1 MTPAEVEEKFRY
13 LVDPVMP
20 SGVPVTIIEKVNE
33 IEAIDDINKLV
44 RLLVVP
50 PTPDARAAAE

>member
-1 MTPAEVEEKFRY
+1 MEEKFRY

-20 SGVPVTIIEKVNE
+20 DGAPAAIVSTVRGIEDVTD
-33 IEAIDDINKLV
+33 IDELV

-50 PTPDARAAAE
+50 SAPDARAAAE

>member
-20 SGVPVTIIEKVNE
+20 SGVPANIVERVKE
-33 IEAIDDINKLV
+33 IEAGNDINDVV

-50 PTPDARAAAE
+50 PAPDARAAAE